1 MTKTSPTQ
9 RTLAMLRK
17 SCSHVAIV
25 EKWIPQ
31 TCQRKD
37 VWGFGDILAI
47 DGLPGSLLVQCTSG
61 NNVSARV
68 HKIRD
73 ECREAA
79 EAWLRA
85 GNRIVVIGF
94 RKLKPRGT
102 KVAKWHPRIVDV
114 TLDLLAGIELDPES
128 PADSGVADPE
138 SPRQRKPRRLTRK
151 AGDSPTQDAL
161 PGHPEQLG
169 DRAARVTVPRQEPTE
184 DNCPS
189 W

>member
-1 MTKTSPTQ
+1 
-9 RTLAMLRK
+9 MLRRT
-17 SCSHVAIV
+17 CSHVAIV

-31 TCQRKD
+31 TMQRKD

-61 NNVSARV
+61 SNVSARV

-114 TLDLLAGIELDPES
+114 TLDLLAGVEADAEGL
-128 PADSGVADPE
+128 ADSGIADPE
-138 SPRQRKPRRLTRK
+138 SLRQRKPRRLSRK
-151 AGDSPTQDAL
+151 AGDAPTQDSL
-161 PGHPEQLG
+161 PGHSEQLG
-169 DRAARVTVPRQEPTE
+169 DRAARMPVLGKEATE

>member
-1 MTKTSPTQ
+1 MAKTSPTQ

-31 TCQRKD
+31 TMQRKD

-61 NNVSARV
+61 SNVSARV

-85 GNRIVVIGF
+85 GNRIIVIGF
-94 RKLKPRGT
+94 RKLKPRGV
-102 KVAKWHPRIVDV
+102 KVARWHPRIVDV
-114 TLDLLAGIELDPES
+114 TLELLAGVELDPES
-128 PADSGVADPE
+128 PADSGVADAE
-138 SPRQRKPRRLTRK
+138 SPRQRQPRRLTRK
-151 AGDSPTQDAL
+151 AGDSPAQDAL
-161 PGHPEQLG
+161 PGHPEHAG